1 MVDLT
6 HAGNEGLKTSRG
18 GYRQAL
24 MAARSI
30 WNGTITFGQ
39 VRIPVKLFSA
49 IGSKA
54 IRFREVHLEDGTPL
68 EHRRICRAEE
78 VPVDY
83 DEIVKG
89 YEVTPDEFVILDR
102 DEIKAAAA
110 DRGKVLDLEEFVD
123 SKQIDPVL
131 FERTYYLGFRDD
143 PAPYSLLEAALRKC
157 GRAGIGR
164 FSLRGREYLVA
175 VRSGEGHLLLHTMKF
190 HDEVV
195 KPAELDMPALP
206 EKSDPRELKMAKALI
221 GSLTEPFQPEAY
233 EDRHRAEVMKV
244 IRAKA
249 SGKDL
254 GPAEAP
260 EADAGDDLAAALEA
274 SLAKRKARS

>member
-1 MVDLT
+1 
-6 HAGNEGLKTSRG
+6 
-18 GYRQAL
+18 

-49 IGSKA
+49 IGTKA

-78 VPVDY
+78 KPVPY

-102 DEIKAAAA
+102 DDIRAAAA
-110 DRGKVLDLEEFVD
+110 DRGKILDLEEFVD
-123 SKQIDPVL
+123 ASEIDPVL

-143 PAPYSLLEAALRKC
+143 PEPYALLEAALGKC

-175 VRSGEGHLLLHTMKF
+175 VRASDGHLLLHTMKF

-195 KPAELDMPALP
+195 RTSDLDMPDLP

-221 GSLTEPFQPEAY
+221 GSLTEPFKPGTY

-249 SGKDL
+249 SGKEVGTVD
-254 GPAEAP
+254 AP
-260 EADAGDDLAAALEA
+260 ESDAGDDLAAALEA
-274 SLAKRKARS
+274 SLAERKVRF

>member
-1 MVDLT
+1 
-6 HAGNEGLKTSRG
+6 
-18 GYRQAL
+18 

-68 EHRRICRAEE
+68 EHRRICRAEDKP
-78 VPVDY
+78 VPY

-89 YEVTPDEFVILDR
+89 YEVTPEEFVILDR
-102 DEIKAAAA
+102 DEIRAAAA

-123 SKQIDPVL
+123 AGEIDPAL

-143 PAPYSLLEAALRKC
+143 PEPYALLEAALERC

-175 VRSGEGHLLLHTMKF
+175 VRASDGHLLLHTMKF
-190 HDEVV
+190 HDELIR
-195 KPAELDMPALP
+195 PSDLDMPQLP
-206 EKSDPRELKMAKALI
+206 QKSDPRELKMAKALI
-221 GSLTEPFQPEAY
+221 GSLTEPFRPEDY
-233 EDRHRAEVMKV
+233 EDRHRSEVMKL

-254 GPAEAP
+254 GPTETP

-274 SLAKRKARS
+274 SLARQKVRS